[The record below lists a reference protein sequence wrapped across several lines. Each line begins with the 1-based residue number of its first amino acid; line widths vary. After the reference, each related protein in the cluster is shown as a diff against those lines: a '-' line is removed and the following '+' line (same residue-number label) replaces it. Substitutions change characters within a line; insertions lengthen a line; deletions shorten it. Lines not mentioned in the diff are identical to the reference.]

1 MQTTPGE
8 AGAGDDLARLLST
21 APPRAPSSAI
31 DFRIIADKS
40 LSLIVVA
47 DHAGSIQYVNSTFC
61 ESTGFSAE
69 EVIGRRVRDL
79 GQIDPATL
87 AELWNTLGFGL
98 PWRGEFAAS
107 KKNGDQFWVYGS
119 ISPITDGNG
128 QVTHFIAVNLDITE
142 RKRAEEALRESEERF
157 RKLAETTTAAAFIFE
172 GGRIRYANSA
182 ASDITGYSRE
192 ELLARSFW
200 EIAQPDID
208 SDIRERLQ
216 ARALGEPVPPR
227 AEVRIITKGGEARWV
242 DFNAGFVELDGRQY
256 VLGTAFDITARK
268 LAEEALGSSE
278 EKFRTLVET
287 IPAAVFI
294 YQGTRIRFANR
305 TTQEVLGYSEE
316 KLDTMSF
323 WDTVHPDYRD
333 LVRDR
338 GFARQQG
345 EDVPSSYE
353 IQYLTH
359 SGEARWGL
367 FAAALITYEGAP
379 AVLGTVYD
387 ITERKQAEEAH
398 RRSEERY
405 RILYQDNP
413 SMYFTLAEDLTVLSV
428 NQHGAEQLG
437 YTAEDLVGE
446 PVLLVVHADDQ
457 THVRRQLE
465 SLLRRPGARHG
476 LEFRKVRKDGEVIWV
491 KESVRVTRDVDG
503 ARIILVV
510 CEDVSER
517 KRMEEA
523 FQGLREELERKAD
536 RAVAG
541 DNPYNLS
548 FRELTVLHLVTGGR
562 SDKEISVIL
571 GIRPQTV
578 SKHVANVRKKMRA
591 SSRTQAGVR
600 ALREG
605 LVT

>member
-47 DHAGSIQYVNSTFC
+47 DHAGAIQYVNSTFC

-119 ISPITDGNG
+119 ISPITDGSG

-172 GGRIRYANSA
+172 GSRIRYANSA
-182 ASDITGYSRE
+182 ASDVTGYSSE
-192 ELLARSFW
+192 ELLARNFW

-242 DFNAGFVELDGRQY
+242 DFNAGFVELDGREY

-268 LAEEALGSSE
+268 L
-278 EKFRTLVET
+278 
-287 IPAAVFI
+287 
-294 YQGTRIRFANR
+294 
-305 TTQEVLGYSEE
+305 
-316 KLDTMSF
+316 
-323 WDTVHPDYRD
+323 
-333 LVRDR
+333 
-338 GFARQQG
+338 
-345 EDVPSSYE
+345 
-353 IQYLTH
+353 
-359 SGEARWGL
+359 
-367 FAAALITYEGAP
+367 
-379 AVLGTVYD
+379 
-387 ITERKQAEEAH
+387 AEEAH

-465 SLLRRPGARHG
+465 SLLRRRGARHG

-503 ARIILVV
+503 ALIILVV
-510 CEDVSER
+510 CEDISER

-523 FQGLREELERKAD
+523 LQGLREELEHKAD

-541 DNPYNLS
+541 NNPYNLS

-562 SDKEISVIL
+562 SDKEISVVL